1 MLPHIVD
8 GIFEVMEADL
18 FRFVRFA
25 VQSAAH
31 GVVDGADVVKHRL
44 VGGLHTI
51 RQKSIVPDLLCLIF
65 ADELADHIRKAVS
78 LSL

>member
-1 MLPHIVD
+1 
-8 GIFEVMEADL
+8 MEADL

-25 VQSAAH
+25 VQAAAH
-31 GVVDGADVVKHRL
+31 GIVDGADVVKHRL

-51 RQKSIVPDLLCLIF
+51 RQESIVPDLLRLILT
-65 ADELADHIRKAVS
+65 DKLADHIRKAVS